1 MIIIQLEHTSFPLH
15 IDEHDIEEII
25 ATEQHRHTYGRYPTV
40 YEFYGHPNWQ
50 KQLREYHEQG

>member
-1 MIIIQLEHTSFPLH
+1 